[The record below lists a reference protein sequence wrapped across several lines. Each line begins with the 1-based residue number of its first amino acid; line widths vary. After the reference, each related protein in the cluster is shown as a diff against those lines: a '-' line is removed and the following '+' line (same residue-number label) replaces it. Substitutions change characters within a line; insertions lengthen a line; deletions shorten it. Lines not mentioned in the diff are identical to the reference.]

1 MATDNTFDVLNTN
14 GDAEGQAQVQVHDN
28 VTKEEKVDE
37 TVGVPKENIVV
48 KEEVDKENCGTY
60 TGQCKWFNDKLG
72 FGFITICEGNDKGRD
87 IFVHHSG
94 IKPLNSNYRT
104 LKKGEYI
111 NFNVVDGLNG
121 LQAVDVTG
129 IHGGPLMCDHVT
141 NGKRVVPLVM
151 NATPVS
157 MPVIPQKFVAR
168 DREWQTVPKK
178 HVKAYNGASPGGNT
192 SAPTVSKYDKNKRYP
207 PNNRPYKRNNTVS

>member
-1 MATDNTFDVLNTN
+1 MATDNTYDVLDASASEEVDAGQECTN
-14 GDAEGQAQVQVHDN
+14 KEENASPVVAAADTGDA
-28 VTKEEKVDE
+28 
-37 TVGVPKENIVV
+37 KENIIV

-141 NGKRVVPLVM
+141 NGKRVVPIAM
-151 NATPVS
+151 NAPVS
-157 MPVIPQKFVAR
+157 MPAIPQKFMPR
-168 DREWQTVPKK
+168 DREWQTVAKK
-178 HVKAYNGASPGGNT
+178 PVKAYSAVGGSGT
-192 SAPTVSKYDKNKRYP
+192 PSVSKYDKNKRYP
-207 PNNRPYKRNNTVS
+207 PNNRPYKRNNSVA

>member
-1 MATDNTFDVLNTN
+1 MATDNTFDVLNA
-14 GDAEGQAQVQVHDN
+14 GEEAQVN
-28 VTKEEKVDE
+28 VPKEETASVENVVAAAGD
-37 TVGVPKENIVV
+37 VKENIVV
-48 KEEVDKENCGTY
+48 KEEVDTENCGGF

-129 IHGGPLMCDHVT
+129 IQGGPLMCDHVT
-141 NGKRVVPLVM
+141 NGKRVVVPPIGM
-151 NATPVS
+151 NTPTS
-157 MPVIPQKFVAR
+157 GTMPMIPQKFTPR

-178 HVKAYNGASPGGNT
+178 PVKAYNNVGVSPGANGPNVT
-192 SAPTVSKYDKNKRYP
+192 KYDKNKRYP
-207 PNNRPYKRNNTVS
+207 PNNRPYKRNNTVA

>member
-1 MATDNTFDVLNTN
+1 MATENTFDVLATSGNVETSSAAPPP
-14 GDAEGQAQVQVHDN
+14 DADAVVAN
-28 VTKEEKVDE
+28 VTTEENV
-37 TVGVPKENIVV
+37 VV
-48 KEEVDKENCGTY
+48 KEQVDNENCGTY

-129 IHGGPLMCDHVT
+129 IQGGPLMCDHVT
-141 NGKRVVPLVM
+141 NGKRIVGPGSLPLGLAPVVVGGVP
-151 NATPVS
+151 P
-157 MPVIPQKFVAR
+157 KFVPR
-168 DREWQTVPKK
+168 DREWQTVNKK
-178 HVKAYNGASPGGNT
+178 PMRAASAVGLG
-192 SAPTVSKYDKNKRYP
+192 PTVGVGPSKYDKNKRYP
-207 PNNRPYKRNNTVS
+207 PNNRPYKRNNSAS

>member
-1 MATDNTFDVLNTN
+1 MATENTFVVLSENDVVSPARDDVVEVVEDNNTN
-14 GDAEGQAQVQVHDN
+14 EQVVKDEN
-28 VTKEEKVDE
+28 V
-37 TVGVPKENIVV
+37 VV
-48 KEEVDKENCGTY
+48 KEQVDRESCGTY

-129 IHGGPLMCDHVT
+129 IHGGPLMCDHVS
-141 NGKRVVPLVM
+141 NGKRLGSPPGIGQVVMNTPVPVVPVKYM
-151 NATPVS
+151 N
-157 MPVIPQKFVAR
+157 R
-168 DREWQTVPKK
+168 DREWQTVGKK
-178 HVKAYNGASPGGNT
+178 PRAPPNVSSP
-192 SAPTVSKYDKNKRYP
+192 SQTVSKYDKNKRYP
-207 PNNRPYKRNNTVS
+207 PNNRPYKRSNSTA